1 MYSLLQRLRAAA
13 SASNGDTLQQLL
25 TEAATEIERL
35 QRMAYRASAS
45 RPIDF
50 ATVQLAQQRHLV
62 DEMTIDMDGPAAQAH
77 EDRAQLLS
85 IIAFLSRETCRDA
98 AQDTWQPQTVG
109 FEVAAG

>member
-25 TEAATEIERL
+25 SEAATEIERL
-35 QRMAYRASAS
+35 QRLAYRASAS

-50 ATVQLAQQRHLV
+50 ATVRLAQQRHLA
-62 DEMTIDMDGPAAQAH
+62 DEMTIDMDGPTAQVH

-85 IIAFLSRETCRDA
+85 IIAFLSRETCRGA
-98 AQDTWQPQTVG
+98 THETWQPQTIDV
-109 FEVAAG
+109 